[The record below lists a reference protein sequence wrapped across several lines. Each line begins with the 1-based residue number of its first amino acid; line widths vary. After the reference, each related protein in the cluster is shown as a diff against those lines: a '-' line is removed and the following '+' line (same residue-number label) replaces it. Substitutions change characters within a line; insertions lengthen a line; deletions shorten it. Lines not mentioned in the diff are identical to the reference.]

1 MCNEGLVVLRQTLLL
16 YTAWLSLII
25 ENMHNDIDFYLY
37 DFLTYIEGIRKNIR
51 YYELYPGQ
59 NF

>member
-1 MCNEGLVVLRQTLLL
+1 MCNEGLVVLRQALLL

>member
-1 MCNEGLVVLRQTLLL
+1 MCNEGLVVLRQALLL

-37 DFLTYIEGIRKNIR
+37 DFLTYVEGIRKNIR